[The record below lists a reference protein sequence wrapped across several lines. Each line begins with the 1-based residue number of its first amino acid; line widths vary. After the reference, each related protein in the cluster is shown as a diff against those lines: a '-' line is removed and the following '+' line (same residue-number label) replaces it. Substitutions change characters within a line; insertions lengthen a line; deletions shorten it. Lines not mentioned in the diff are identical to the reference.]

1 MRIEFDSNQLAI
13 VISKDELSTNFEEIN
28 KNIDKYKQ
36 NKKFVLVIT
45 CPKQNKKADVPYAYQ
60 PAEVN
65 KLL

>member
-45 CPKQNKKADVPYAYQ
+45 C
-60 PAEVN
+60 
-65 KLL
+65 